1 MTPSAEAL
9 REAKQICRCNCD
21 RPHGFH
27 REYCRTGTA
36 EAVAA
41 ALSRVMAE
49 RDAARMAARFADDK
63 FALMMN
69 ELNDRDEAA
78 VALALDN
85 ARREEAEGKR
95 LVSGAMGYMANQAAE
110 DDRHCGHGLS
120 GCYRWVQEA
129 KVFLG
134 ISARHGGGG

>member
-63 FALMMN
+63 YAAMMD

-78 VALALDN
+78 IAAAV
-85 ARREEAEGKR
+85 REERERCAGVARGWAGFKPEDASRPKSVMMAK
-95 LVSGAMGYMANQAAE
+95 LANLIANQIAAAIEGE
-110 DDRHCGHGLS
+110 DD
-120 GCYRWVQEA
+120 EA
-129 KVFLG
+129 E
-134 ISARHGGGG
+134 